1 MTRLHV
7 LVCDDHRVM
16 REALAEYLAA
26 QPQVASVR
34 VAADPDEAT
43 RLVREGGD
51 VLVLDLKLADGASG
65 LEVLE
70 ALQNLRIGIPVLVMS
85 STQDLDTVAQ
95 ALALG
100 ALGYCPKTASPRA
113 LYDAVVEVA
122 SGRAVIPEIA
132 VAPLL
137 RKLLREQQSAHEAKQ
152 ILSRLTARELDVL
165 RLISQGTSRT
175 DIARRLKLST
185 NTIRTHVRR
194 LMEKLEVNTQLGA
207 AARAR
212 ELFDA
217 VGAGARVQPPAAVI
231 DLRPG
236 AREDRLGR

>member
-26 QPQVASVR
+26 QAQVASVR
-34 VAADPDEAT
+34 VAGDADEAI
-43 RLVREGGD
+43 RLVRQGGD
-51 VLVLDLKLADGASG
+51 VLVLDLNLGHGASG
-65 LEVLE
+65 LDVLE

-85 STQDLDTVAQ
+85 AAQDLDEVAQ

-100 ALGYCPKTASPRA
+100 ALGYCPKTASPRG

-137 RKLLREQQSAHEAKQ
+137 RKLLREQQSAQESK
-152 ILSRLTARELDVL
+152 LVLGRLTVRELDVL
-165 RLISQGTSRT
+165 RLLSQGTGRT
-175 DIARRLKLST
+175 EIARRLKLSS

-194 LMEKLEVNTQLGA
+194 IMEKLEVNTQLGA

-217 VGAGARVQPPAAVI
+217 VGSRTTVRPTAPVI
-231 DLRPG
+231 DLRR
-236 AREDRLGR
+236 ATNEDRVGP